1 MADRAKPAAA
11 ASPTASES
19 PVAGGRGQRRKGPD
33 RAAQPRYRA
42 VCWLIGGSGPIEPC
56 HQILQGAVAAAVAG
70 GAAGLLAGMDLVGPD
85 LDDDTVRI
93 AGHLAGSC
101 PAQSYPSVRLDRP
114 KCRSSPTR
122 RTAVSALNRLE
133 TWPRSV
139 TGPGT
144 PHGSAARSGH
154 WSRRGAARSHQSMV
168 SASAVMRSRRPAMN
182 SRERRCL
189 RRSRTS
195 RVLRRHGGSGGSSHP
210 RHRRRSRRRGR
221 EVRPTA
227 IRGRRSRVRHA
238 ALLYELTEDEAGSR
252 GSDDAVATPAGRI
265 DGGWRPGKS
274 GASPGGVPVCC
285 GGA

>member
-1 MADRAKPAAA
+1 MSGAAAAPACSAAPVTADPACAGSNPTPAICETVRWLRKRSSAGCFFFTRMADRAKPAAA

-85 LDDDTVRI
+85 LDDETVRI

-122 RTAVSALNRLE
+122 NQAVSALNRLE

-154 WSRRGAARSHQSMV
+154 WCRRGAARSHQSMV

-182 SRERRCL
+182 S
-189 RRSRTS
+189 
-195 RVLRRHGGSGGSSHP
+195 
-210 RHRRRSRRRGR
+210 
-221 EVRPTA
+221 A
-227 IRGRRSRVRHA
+227 
-238 ALLYELTEDEAGSR
+238 
-252 GSDDAVATPAGRI
+252 
-265 DGGWRPGKS
+265 
-274 GASPGGVPVCC
+274 
-285 GGA
+285 